1 MANQGYGQ
9 GRPEYGGATGQT
21 PPGAG
26 YPAQGET
33 YVPPGGGYAGA
44 GAAGQGMPYG
54 GAGGYSAQQGA
65 SDAKGFVSSLFDFG
79 FTSFVTPKVVKVVY
93 ALIVIVLGLG
103 SLGLVLFAFLNRLLF
118 GLLALIILA
127 PLYFFISLA
136 LWRISL
142 EIVMVVFR
150 IAEDIRAIRAGGGPR

>member
-21 PPGAG
+21 PPG
-26 YPAQGET
+26 
-33 YVPPGGGYAGA
+33 GGYAGPGAA

-103 SLGLVLFAFLNRLLF
+103 SLGFVLFAFLNSLLF

-136 LWRISL
+136 
-142 EIVMVVFR
+142 
-150 IAEDIRAIRAGGGPR
+150 